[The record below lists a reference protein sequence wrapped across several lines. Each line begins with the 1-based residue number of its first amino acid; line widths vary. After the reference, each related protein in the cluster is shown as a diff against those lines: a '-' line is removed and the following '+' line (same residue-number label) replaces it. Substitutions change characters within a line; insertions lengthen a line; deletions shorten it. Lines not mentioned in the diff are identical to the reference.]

1 MIINFLIIIQ
11 ENNMQNLSDQ
21 EKKVLEIMKESKQQL
36 TPEEITAE
44 INKRYGQVW
53 PVQVTLTFMAR
64 LEKLGYTD
72 TNKQ

>member
-1 MIINFLIIIQ
+1 
-11 ENNMQNLSDQ
+11 MQNLSDQ

-53 PVQVTLTFMAR
+53 PVQVTITFMAR
-64 LEKLGYTD
+64 LKKLGYT
-72 TNKQ
+72 NKHKR

>member
-1 MIINFLIIIQ
+1 
-11 ENNMQNLSDQ
+11 MQNLSDQ

-53 PVQVTLTFMAR
+53 PVQIIITFMAR
-64 LEKLGYTD
+64 
-72 TNKQ
+72 

>member
-1 MIINFLIIIQ
+1 
-11 ENNMQNLSDQ
+11 MQNLSDQ

-53 PVQVTLTFMAR
+53 PVQIIITFMTR

-72 TNKQ
+72 KHKN

>member
-1 MIINFLIIIQ
+1 
-11 ENNMQNLSDQ
+11 MQNLSDQ
-21 EKKVLEIMKESKQQL
+21 EKKVLEIMKDAKQQL

>member
-1 MIINFLIIIQ
+1 
-11 ENNMQNLSDQ
+11 MQTLSDQ
-21 EKKVLEIMKESKQQL
+21 EKKVLKIIKESEQQL

-64 LEKLGYTD
+64 LEKLGYMD
-72 TNKQ
+72 KHKR

>member
-1 MIINFLIIIQ
+1 
-11 ENNMQNLSDQ
+11 MQNLSDQ

-53 PVQVTLTFMAR
+53 PIQVITLGGGVRVRGPGLTV
-64 LEKLGYTD
+64 
-72 TNKQ
+72 

>member
-1 MIINFLIIIQ
+1 
-11 ENNMQNLSDQ
+11 MQNLSDQ
-21 EKKVLEIMKESKQQL
+21 EKKVLEIMKEAKQQL

-53 PVQVTLTFMAR
+53 PVQIIITFMAR

>member
-1 MIINFLIIIQ
+1 
-11 ENNMQNLSDQ
+11 MQTLSDQ
-21 EKKVLEIMKESKQQL
+21 EKKVLKIIKESEQQL

-44 INKRYGQVW
+44 INRRYGQVW
-53 PVQVTLTFMAR
+53 PVQVTLTFMAS